1 MRNLTLRVQ
10 AYPGDLNPIGT
21 VFGGWIMSMM
31 DKAASVAVDDL
42 IDSPAVTVGVTDL
55 HFIKPVRSGD
65 IITIYTTIKKVGK
78 TSVSVYVE
86 VVVQCH
92 KLHCDARCDM
102 AVTDATF
109 TFVAISKDGE
119 SVPVRSVLRSNL
131 HEDVLKII
139 DEQDN

>member
-1 MRNLTLRVQ
+1 MRNLTLRLQ
-10 AYPGDLNPIGT
+10 AYPSDLNPIGT
-21 VFGGWIMSMM
+21 VFGGWIMSLM
-31 DKAASVAVDDL
+31 DKAASIAVDDL

-55 HFIKPVRSGD
+55 NFKKPVRNGD
-65 IITIYTTIKKVGK
+65 IVTVFTTIKKIGN

-109 TFVAISKDGE
+109 TFVAISKEGE
-119 SVPVRSVLRSNL
+119 PVPVRSVVRSNL
-131 HEDVLKII
+131 PEEVLKLMK
-139 DEQDN
+139 

>member
-1 MRNLTLRVQ
+1 VRNLTLRIQ

-31 DKAASVAVDDL
+31 DKAASIAVDDL

-55 HFIKPVRSGD
+55 HFIEPIKSGD
-65 IITIYTTIKKVGK
+65 IVTIYTTIQKVGN

-86 VVVQCH
+86 VIVQCH

-102 AVTDATF
+102 AVTHATF
-109 TFVAISKDGE
+109 TFVSINKNGD
-119 SVPVRSVLRSNL
+119 SVPIRSVLRSNL
-131 HEDVLKII
+131 HEDIMKLVEDK
-139 DEQDN
+139 